1 MKYIS
6 HRVNTIDD
14 LIKTPKEYGVEIDLR
29 DSGMDNLQ
37 HDPFKGGQD
46 FEEYLEYFNHG
57 TMILNIKSE
66 GIELKVLE
74 LLKKYNIK
82 HYFF

>member
-14 LIKTPKEYGVEIDLR
+14 LIKTPKEYGVERDLR
-29 DSGMDNLQ
+29 DLGDRIILQ

-46 FEEYLEYFNHG
+46 FEKYLS
-57 TMILNIKSE
+57 ILI
-66 GIELKVLE
+66 IEP
-74 LLKKYNIK
+74 
-82 HYFF
+82 